1 MLKSICDEGGVTLL
15 EDYSDKYI
23 TRDTRIIA
31 KCIMCE
37 NSFNKSLNKLHKQ
50 RNFGCEI
57 CAKKMKFD
65 RIKNTMVEKYGVEY
79 AAQNELCMNKM
90 KASMLEKYGVE
101 HPSQSEEIKEKIKK
115 TNLEKYGCE
124 YGLQNEQVKEK
135 RKITNLE
142 KYGVENVTQSIVI
155 RNKAKKTC
163 LDRYGV
169 EHVSQNQEIYEKQNK
184 NSYYL
189 KDYVLPSGKIIK
201 IQGYENYAL
210 DELIKDNIYETDII
224 TGAKNVP
231 EIWYLDTVEKKR
243 RHFVD
248 IFIPSQN
255 KCIEVKSTWTFKKQ
269 KDIVLLKQ
277 TKAKEMGYLYEIWV
291 YDNKGNKVESYN

>member
-1 MLKSICDEGGVTLL
+1 MYRLKYDYNMLKSICDEGGVILL
-15 EDYSDKYI
+15 DDYSDKYI

-31 KCIMCE
+31 KCTMCE

-101 HPSQSEEIKEKIKK
+101 HSSQSEEIKEKIKK

-135 RKITNLE
+135 
-142 KYGVENVTQSIVI
+142 
-155 RNKAKKTC
+155 
-163 LDRYGV
+163 
-169 EHVSQNQEIYEKQNK
+169 K
-184 NSYYL
+184 N
-189 KDYVLPSGKIIK
+189 
-201 IQGYENYAL
+201 
-210 DELIKDNIYETDII
+210 
-224 TGAKNVP
+224 
-231 EIWYLDTVEKKR
+231 
-243 RHFVD
+243 
-248 IFIPSQN
+248 
-255 KCIEVKSTWTFKKQ
+255 
-269 KDIVLLKQ
+269 
-277 TKAKEMGYLYEIWV
+277 
-291 YDNKGNKVESYN
+291 